1 MEERLRELS
10 VSQEAKAGEAAAFK
24 SPLGPGGQNAARGML
39 LSPEAIKALKAARRH
54 QFITVGDVA
63 EGDKAL
69 GPYVFAKLKSSPN
82 FIRLRGVTEQTVID
96 LERTGLIKTLTGNP
110 HDNRYIIT
118 PKGLKLLKQIKMEEL
133 FDPA

>member
-1 MEERLRELS
+1 
-10 VSQEAKAGEAAAFK
+10 VSQKAKAGEAAAFK

-54 QFITVGDVA
+54 QFITIGDVV

-82 FIRLRGVTEQTVID
+82 FIRLRVTEQTVID
-96 LERTGLIKTLTGNP
+96 LERTGLIRTLTGNP

-118 PKGLKLLKQIKMEEL
+118 PKGLKLLKQMHYGLKQS
-133 FDPA
+133 A